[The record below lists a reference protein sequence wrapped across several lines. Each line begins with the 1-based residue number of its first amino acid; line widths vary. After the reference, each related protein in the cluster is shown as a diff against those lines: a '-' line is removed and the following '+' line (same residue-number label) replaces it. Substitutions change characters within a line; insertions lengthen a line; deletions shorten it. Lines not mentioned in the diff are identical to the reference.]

1 MSSRMI
7 GVEIGSSTIKMTVCS
22 GGLVKKAAVKRM
34 PEDLVRDG
42 RATAASAMSEFL
54 REMRK
59 EFGIPAGDCAFVL
72 PSQIV
77 ISHHV
82 SMPVMGDAELR
93 LNLPFEF
100 RDFVGKDGAKYD
112 YDYSVM
118 SVNEGVMNLFACAV
132 RQDVVEEYFD
142 ILKRAGLKMKVA
154 VPLEMALSNLVNA
167 TPNLPSSLCIV
178 DIGHNFT
185 RIAIFKDGNYIM
197 GKDIELGGSLIDQT
211 IATNQKVDPYV
222 ARTRKESNMNKI
234 LTDEACMESYQTIA
248 FEITK
253 VLNFYSYSSE
263 DNGSSLQ
270 DMYFCGSSSVVEP
283 LRTALVKATD
293 MTLHHISRII
303 PGSVENDE
311 TLSCVLAA
319 GASIQKAK

>member
-59 EFGIPAGDCAFVL
+59 DFGIPAGACAFVL

-112 YDYSVM
+112 
-118 SVNEGVMNLFACAV
+118 
-132 RQDVVEEYFD
+132 
-142 ILKRAGLKMKVA
+142 
-154 VPLEMALSNLVNA
+154 
-167 TPNLPSSLCIV
+167 
-178 DIGHNFT
+178 
-185 RIAIFKDGNYIM
+185 
-197 GKDIELGGSLIDQT
+197 
-211 IATNQKVDPYV
+211 
-222 ARTRKESNMNKI
+222 
-234 LTDEACMESYQTIA
+234 
-248 FEITK
+248 
-253 VLNFYSYSSE
+253 
-263 DNGSSLQ
+263 
-270 DMYFCGSSSVVEP
+270 
-283 LRTALVKATD
+283 
-293 MTLHHISRII
+293 
-303 PGSVENDE
+303 
-311 TLSCVLAA
+311 
-319 GASIQKAK
+319 